1 MQNLRQ
7 QITENIVTVLK
18 EIKDPRPVLVTSEP
32 FEPDRLA
39 ITQFP
44 ALLVTAVSET
54 RETITMGMGGLG
66 RRQGVITV
74 NIRAYVRGTELDKN
88 RNNLIEAIES
98 ALDQDRYRGLLP
110 DGVEDTQVT
119 EIVIEQRL
127 PPLAEFAI
135 TVEVKYN
142 FLRGQL

>member
-7 QITENIVTVLK
+7 QITENIVTSLK
-18 EIKDPRPVLVTSEP
+18 AIKNPRPVLVTSEP

-44 ALLVTAVSET
+44 ALLVTPVSET
-54 RETITMGMGGLG
+54 RETITMGMGGFG

-74 NIRAYVRGTELDKN
+74 NIRGYVRGTELDKT
-88 RNNLIEAIES
+88 RNNLIEAIET
-98 ALDQDRYRGLLP
+98 ALDLDRYRDLKLE
-110 DGVEDTQVT
+110 GVEDTQIT

-127 PPLAEFAI
+127 PPLAEFAV

-142 FLRGQL
+142 FLRGQS